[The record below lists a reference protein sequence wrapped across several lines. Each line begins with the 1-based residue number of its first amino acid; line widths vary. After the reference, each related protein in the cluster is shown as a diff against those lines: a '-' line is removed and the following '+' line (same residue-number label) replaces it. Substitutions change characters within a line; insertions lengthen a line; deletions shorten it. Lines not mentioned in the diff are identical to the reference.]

1 MHVRHAVESD
11 LDAMV
16 DLLEEVAAERIHIGT
31 EMPVD
36 RSERRE
42 RFARSLREGHINLVA
57 EQDDAVVGIL
67 GLKEFGGLFDLGMMI
82 RAQWRGKGAGRA
94 LLTAAIEA
102 ATRAGGHKITLQVW
116 PHNHAA
122 IALYESAGFER
133 EGYQRG
139 HWKRREGEIWDVIL
153 MGLRLGE
160 PAGDEPRS

>member
-1 MHVRHAVESD
+1 MRPAVETD

-16 DLLEEVAAERIHIGT
+16 DLLEEVAAERLHIGT
-31 EMPVD
+31 EMPID

-42 RFARSLREGHINLVA
+42 RFARSLREGQINLVA
-57 EQDDAVVGIL
+57 EQDDVMVGIV
-67 GLKEFGGLFDLGMMI
+67 GLKEMRGLFDLGMMV
-82 RAQWRGKGAGRA
+82 RAQSRGKGAGRA
-94 LLTAAIEA
+94 LLGAAIEA

-133 EGYQRG
+133 EGYMKR
-139 HWKRREGEIWDVIL
+139 HWKRRDGEIWDAVL

-160 PAGDEPRS
+160 PAGDASK